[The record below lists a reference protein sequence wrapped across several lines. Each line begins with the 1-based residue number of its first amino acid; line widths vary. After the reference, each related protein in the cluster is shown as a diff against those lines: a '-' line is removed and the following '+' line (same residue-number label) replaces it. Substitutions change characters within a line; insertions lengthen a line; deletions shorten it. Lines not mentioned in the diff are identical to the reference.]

1 MYETDFS
8 SVVGSEETI
17 LWQGRPE
24 KKCFIFE
31 SIFNPMLPLALF
43 WAAIDLTI
51 AIGLFFSKIHLE
63 DVNGAAAAILVFFLL
78 HMMPVWIYL
87 IGIFRSV
94 RSHRNVEYI
103 VTDRAVYISGG
114 SNKYF
119 YEKKTYQELEGVTLN
134 QGYFDKRLGVA
145 DVEFKKV
152 KDKEGKL
159 LQSNLTG
166 FAICDISDY
175 DRVYHLVKE
184 FYEKAKA

>member
-1 MYETDFS
+1 MYETDFQ

-24 KKCFIFE
+24 KKCFIVE
-31 SIFNPMLPLALF
+31 SIFNPLLPFALF

-51 AIGLFFSKIHLE
+51 IGTLFFSKVHFE
-63 DVNGAAAAILVFFLL
+63 NVTSETAIILIFFLV

-87 IGIFRSV
+87 IGIFRSI

-103 VTDRAVYISGG
+103 VTDRAIYISGG
-114 SNKYF
+114 ANQYY

-166 FAICDISDY
+166 FAICDVSDY